1 MVVQVRRGGCTS
13 RVQIHQSDTTC
24 GSRGGDLRA
33 VEMAGVVVD
42 EMIDAPTAETL
53 TCGDAAADNHR
64 LRAGLA

>member
-1 MVVQVRRGGCTS
+1 
-13 RVQIHQSDTTC
+13 
-24 GSRGGDLRA
+24 
-33 VEMAGVVVD
+33 MAGVVVD